1 MELLGVISALEALNR
16 PCEVEVHSDSQ
27 YVCNAFNQHWVEGWI
42 RRGWKTSQKKPV
54 KNVDLWKRL
63 LAAKEPHDVT
73 FHWVKGHAGHEF
85 NERCDQLATAA
96 ADGEAARATPGSSR
110 ASPTDR
116 PAHHLTRRTSPT
128 NRGQIERQRYDSHR
142 DHRNERHHRVHARR
156 PGERG
161 GRRLC
166 RHPLARSRESRGLHI
181 RAWGDD
187 PFTSLDELAASDGV
201 DAVYI
206 GSPNA
211 LHHDQALACI
221 AGGKHVLVEKPFC
234 ANRREAVE
242 VFEAARETG
251 VVALEAM
258 RPLHDPAFH
267 AIKEALPQI
276 GAIRRATLRFGKYSS
291 RHDEIL
297 AGRHTNIFDCAMAS
311 GSLMDIGVY
320 CVEPLIELFGAPERV
335 LASAALL
342 DEATRD
348 LTNGPIDGS
357 GVVLASYPGMT
368 AVLAHSKTTNDL
380 SDSQIEGELGTL
392 TVHGISAPSAIRV
405 ELRSHA
411 ARQADSVGYSS
422 AQTVGRDIDLP
433 RFENTMQH
441 ELADFVQSVEE
452 IRIGG
457 DCTQVPCGTFGNVA
471 HFRDVTLASLDIMDE
486 ARRQTGVSFPADR
499 ETTAAY
505 ES

>member
-1 MELLGVISALEALNR
+1 MIRIATIGTSGITASMLDALAN
-16 PCEVEVHSDSQ
+16 
-27 YVCNAFNQHWVEGWI
+27 VEGAVFVGTLS
-42 RRGWKTSQKKPV
+42 RDR
-54 KNVDLWKRL
+54 
-63 LAAKEPHDVT
+63 
-73 FHWVKGHAGHEF
+73 
-85 NERCDQLATAA
+85 ERAA
-96 ADGEAARATPGSSR
+96 AF
-110 ASPTDR
+110 
-116 PAHHLTRRTSPT
+116 TS
-128 NRGQIERQRYDSHR
+128 EH
-142 DHRNERHHRVHARR
+142 
-156 PGERG
+156 G
-161 GRRLC
+161 GTT
-166 RHPLARSRESRGLHI
+166 
-181 RAWGDD
+181 

-320 CVEPLIELFGAPERV
+320 CVEPLVELFGAPERV

-342 DEATRD
+342 DEDTRE
-348 LTNGPIDGS
+348 LTHGPIDGS
-357 GVVLASYPGMT
+357 GVILASYPGMT

-433 RFENTMQH
+433 TFENTMQH

-457 DCTQVPCGTFGNVA
+457 DYTQVPCGTFGNVA

-499 ETTAAY
+499 ETTAAC

>member
-1 MELLGVISALEALNR
+1 MIRIATIGTSGITACMLDALSN
-16 PCEVEVHSDSQ
+16 
-27 YVCNAFNQHWVEGWI
+27 VEGAVFVGTLS
-42 RRGWKTSQKKPV
+42 RDRQ
-54 KNVDLWKRL
+54 R
-63 LAAKEPHDVT
+63 
-73 FHWVKGHAGHEF
+73 
-85 NERCDQLATAA
+85 AA
-96 ADGEAARATPGSSR
+96 AF
-110 ASPTDR
+110 
-116 PAHHLTRRTSPT
+116 TSK
-128 NRGQIERQRYDSHR
+128 H
-142 DHRNERHHRVHARR
+142 
-156 PGERG
+156 G
-161 GRRLC
+161 GTT
-166 RHPLARSRESRGLHI
+166 
-181 RAWGDD
+181 
-187 PFTSLDELAASDGV
+187 PFTSLDELAASDEV

-221 AGGKHVLVEKPFC
+221 AGGKHVIVEKPFC
-234 ANRREAVE
+234 ANRREAAE
-242 VFEAARETG
+242 VFEVARDAG

-267 AIKEALPQI
+267 AIKDALPQI

-291 RHDEIL
+291 RYDEIL

-392 TVHGISAPSAIRV
+392 TVHGISAPSSMHID
-405 ELRSHA
+405 LRSDA
-411 ARQADSVGYSS
+411 ARQTDSVGYSS

-433 RFENTMQH
+433 VFENTMQH
-441 ELADFVQSVEE
+441 ELSDFIEAVEHV
-452 IRIGG
+452 RTGG
-457 DCTQVPCGTFGNVA
+457 VCTEAPCGPFGTVA
-471 HFRDVTLASLDIMDE
+471 HFRDITLSSLALMDE
-486 ARRQTGVSFPADR
+486 SRRQMGVSFPADR
-499 ETTAAY
+499 TAPDAP
-505 ES
+505 EE

>member
-1 MELLGVISALEALNR
+1 MIRIATIGTSGITASMLDALAN
-16 PCEVEVHSDSQ
+16 
-27 YVCNAFNQHWVEGWI
+27 VEGSVFVGTLS
-42 RRGWKTSQKKPV
+42 RDRQ
-54 KNVDLWKRL
+54 R
-63 LAAKEPHDVT
+63 
-73 FHWVKGHAGHEF
+73 
-85 NERCDQLATAA
+85 AA
-96 ADGEAARATPGSSR
+96 AF
-110 ASPTDR
+110 
-116 PAHHLTRRTSPT
+116 TS
-128 NRGQIERQRYDSHR
+128 EH
-142 DHRNERHHRVHARR
+142 
-156 PGERG
+156 G
-161 GRRLC
+161 GTT
-166 RHPLARSRESRGLHI
+166 
-181 RAWGDD
+181 
-187 PFTSLDELAASDGV
+187 PFTSLDELAASDEV

-221 AGGKHVLVEKPFC
+221 AGGKHVIVEKPFC
-234 ANRREAVE
+234 ANRREAAE
-242 VFEAARETG
+242 VFEAARDAG

-267 AIKEALPQI
+267 AIKDALPQI

-291 RHDEIL
+291 RYDEIL

-392 TVHGISAPSAIRV
+392 TVHGISAPSSMHID
-405 ELRSHA
+405 LRSDA
-411 ARQADSVGYSS
+411 ARQTDSVGYSS

-433 RFENTMQH
+433 AFENTMQH
-441 ELADFVQSVEE
+441 ELSDFIEAVEHV
-452 IRIGG
+452 RTGG
-457 DCTQVPCGTFGNVA
+457 VCTEAPCGPFGTVA
-471 HFRDVTLASLDIMDE
+471 HFRDITLSSLALMDE
-486 ARRQTGVSFPADR
+486 SRRQMGVSFPADR
-499 ETTAAY
+499 TAADAPDAPSV
-505 ES
+505 E

>member
-1 MELLGVISALEALNR
+1 MIRIATIGTSGITACMLGALSN
-16 PCEVEVHSDSQ
+16 
-27 YVCNAFNQHWVEGWI
+27 VEGAVFVGTLS
-42 RRGWKTSQKKPV
+42 RDRQ
-54 KNVDLWKRL
+54 R
-63 LAAKEPHDVT
+63 
-73 FHWVKGHAGHEF
+73 
-85 NERCDQLATAA
+85 AA
-96 ADGEAARATPGSSR
+96 AF
-110 ASPTDR
+110 
-116 PAHHLTRRTSPT
+116 TS
-128 NRGQIERQRYDSHR
+128 EH
-142 DHRNERHHRVHARR
+142 
-156 PGERG
+156 G
-161 GRRLC
+161 GTT
-166 RHPLARSRESRGLHI
+166 
-181 RAWGDD
+181 
-187 PFTSLDELAASDGV
+187 PFTSLDELAASDEV

-221 AGGKHVLVEKPFC
+221 AGGKHVIVEKPFC
-234 ANRREAVE
+234 ANRREAAE
-242 VFEAARETG
+242 VFEAARDAG

-267 AIKEALPQI
+267 AIKDALPQI

-291 RHDEIL
+291 RYDEIL

-392 TVHGISAPSAIRV
+392 TVHGISAPSSMHID
-405 ELRSHA
+405 LRSDA
-411 ARQADSVGYSS
+411 ARQTDSVGYSS

-433 RFENTMQH
+433 AFENTMQH
-441 ELADFVQSVEE
+441 ELSDFIEAVEHV
-452 IRIGG
+452 RTGG
-457 DCTQVPCGTFGNVA
+457 VCTEAPCGPFGTVA
-471 HFRDVTLASLDIMDE
+471 HFRDITLSSLALMDE
-486 ARRQTGVSFPADR
+486 SRRQMGVSFPADR
-499 ETTAAY
+499 TAADAPDAPSV
-505 ES
+505 E